1 MLLHSCRYIG
11 GRCCVPVH
19 GDLML
24 KLNPRRCE
32 VLSDSILGLLVVL
45 PPFTLIALMYDC
57 GHLDGRD
64 PVCSS
69 PALQG
74 IASFLQGMIL
84 LTAFGG
90 FVVYLPIVIGA
101 YINSTRYKYRA
112 WKAGTLRKLSFTF
125 IIWLITTCFVGLI
138 VAAIVVDLLAFA

>member
-1 MLLHSCRYIG
+1 
-11 GRCCVPVH
+11 
-19 GDLML
+19 ML
-24 KLNPRRCE
+24 KLTPQRCE
-32 VLSDSILGLLVVL
+32 VLSDGILGLLVLL
-45 PPFTLIALMYDC
+45 PPFAMIALMFDC

-69 PALQG
+69 PVLQA
-74 IASFLQGMIL
+74 IASFLQGIIL

-90 FVVYLPIVIGA
+90 FVVYIPIVVGA

-125 IIWLITTCFVGLI
+125 TIWLITTCFVGLI
-138 VAAIVVDLLAFA
+138 VAATVVDLLTFA